1 MFTLL
6 TFDTRV
12 YEGHLKAAPVFPGRR
27 DHVSLP
33 SERSNQ
39 TSDLRIAT
47 PISEEG
53 LSGCEGSG
61 SGGALE
67 EALASVSFGLSR
79 RYV

>member
-12 YEGHLKAAPVFPGRR
+12 YEEHLKAAPVFPGRR
-27 DHVSLP
+27 DHVSLT

-61 SGGALE
+61 SALE